1 MAKVVVD
8 SYASKNAKEADWH
21 IAPKPGT
28 DGVLAMAMMNVIIT
42 EGLVDQ
48 DYVNKYTLGYKELSE
63 RAKTRTPE
71 WAADITGVSANNIRR
86 FAREYATTPPA
97 TIRLGVALERKYV
110 GDKPSEQLPVYLRL

>member
-1 MAKVVVD
+1 MTVAL
-8 SYASKNAKEADWH
+8 
-21 IAPKPGT
+21 I
-28 DGVLAMAMMNVIIT
+28 AMAMMNVIIT